1 MFQKM
6 AATIDLKSSGVL
18 PDRYE
23 GPTPSLKDQI
33 VSGSILRE
41 MYDRKEI
48 QIEDSWEENQKK
60 FLSNFSK
67 KQ

>member
-41 MYDRKEI
+41 MYDRREI
-48 QIEDSWEENQKK
+48 QIEDS
-60 FLSNFSK
+60 
-67 KQ
+67 